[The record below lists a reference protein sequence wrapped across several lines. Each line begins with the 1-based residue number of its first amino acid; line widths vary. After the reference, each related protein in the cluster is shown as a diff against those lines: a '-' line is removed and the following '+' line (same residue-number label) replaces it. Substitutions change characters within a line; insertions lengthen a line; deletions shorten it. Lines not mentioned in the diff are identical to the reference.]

1 MPNLDKYA
9 KAFVALLVA
18 GLGSM
23 QVALSDGHVTATEVV
38 VALLAGLAALGLT
51 WAVPNEPAAPA
62 AVELKETNDATK

>member
-18 GLGSM
+18 VLGSM
-23 QVALSDGHVTATEVV
+23 QVALSDGHVTATETV

-62 AVELKETNDATK
+62 AAEPKEIRDVPK